1 MKLTRFLF
9 LATVFAV
16 TFEKVRWE
24 VAGTVNL
31 ADLLALGF
39 LCGYLADRA
48 CRRDWRLP
56 RTALVVVGFLAAFL
70 LVYLLGFFDL
80 TSAQAESQF
89 WKGLVKFGIHFLFL
103 VLGVSYLARRSQR
116 FYLQTL
122 AVLAAGLAVNAAYGV
137 LQLLVARSGGNLDA
151 TVLSPLT
158 GGASSINVYGA
169 VDGAKVYRMNALT
182 GDPNHLGVM
191 LIVPLLV
198 LLPLY
203 LRWER
208 GSRWRPR
215 LAVLLGFLFV
225 VEVATLSRSGLA
237 GILVGL
243 LVLALPYRR
252 HLATRSFLGPLVGVV
267 ALLGAVVLSRLDYF
281 QRVISSR
288 LQTGGRSTSAHFDVY
303 SFIPDILHREPLF
316 GLGLNT
322 FSVYYEEVTGQ
333 TNWGPHSFYVAL
345 MVETGL
351 VGTAL
356 FGAFLVYLFARL
368 AAARRLGKALAAA
381 GHPDARRLLPLAYGM
396 TAALV
401 GTMVANAF
409 YLTMSFYYF
418 FAFAML
424 VLALPLVFH
433 PRPTTAVAAELRPGL
448 RPLPRAAPASGG

>member
-1 MKLTRFLF
+1 MKLTRSLF

-39 LCGYLADRA
+39 LCGYLAERA
-48 CRRDWRLP
+48 ARRDGRLP
-56 RTALVVVGFLAAFL
+56 RTSLVVLGFLCAFL

-80 TSAQAESQF
+80 ATSQAEAQF
-89 WKGLVKFGIHFLFL
+89 WKGLIKFAIHFLFL
-103 VLGVSYLARRSQR
+103 ILGVAYLTRRSRR

-122 AVLAAGLAVNAAYGV
+122 AVFAAGLAVNAAYGV
-137 LQLLVARSGGNLDA
+137 VQLLVARSGGNLDA
-151 TVLSPLT
+151 AVLSPLT
-158 GGASSINVYGA
+158 GGASSINIYGA
-169 VDGAKVYRMNALT
+169 VDGASVYRMNALT

-198 LLPLY
+198 LAPLY

-215 LAVLLGFLFV
+215 LAVLLGLLLLA
-225 VEVATLSRSGLA
+225 ELATLSRSGLA
-237 GILVGL
+237 GILVGS
-243 LVLALPYRR
+243 LVLAFPYRR
-252 HLATRSFLGPLVGVV
+252 HLATRSFLAPLAGVA
-267 ALLGAVVLSRLDYF
+267 ALLGLVVLTRLDYF

-288 LQTGGRSTSAHFDVY
+288 LETGGRSTSAHFDVY

-322 FSVYYEEVTGQ
+322 FSVYYEEVTGK

-345 MVETGL
+345 IVETGL
-351 VGTAL
+351 VGAAL
-356 FGAFLVYLFARL
+356 FAVFLAYLFARL
-368 AAARRLGKALAAA
+368 ASARRLGKALAAA
-381 GHPDARRLLPLAYGM
+381 GDPDARRVLPLAYGM

-424 VLALPLVFH
+424 ALALPVVFG
-433 PRPTTAVAAELRPGL
+433 RPAEAQASVVRPAPL
-448 RPLPRAAPASGG
+448 APPRPLPATGR